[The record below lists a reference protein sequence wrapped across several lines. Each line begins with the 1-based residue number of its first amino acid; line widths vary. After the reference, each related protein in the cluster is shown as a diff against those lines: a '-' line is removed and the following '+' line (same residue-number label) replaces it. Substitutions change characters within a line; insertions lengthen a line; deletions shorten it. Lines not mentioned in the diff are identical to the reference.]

1 MQNIT
6 GRRNTL
12 NNTSIC
18 FLDTEFN
25 ATDYATQND
34 GVQEITEIGAVIFK
48 NGKFVDRFSCYCKL
62 KKGHR
67 LTKRCKKITGITPEI
82 LKNNGIPFIQAM
94 EKLDL
99 FLKKHEIEKVFA
111 FGSADSFEMR
121 TTAKLNNADANI
133 YETIKKIKNIYPI
146 FEQRLS
152 LHYAFSLF
160 DICRICYVDHGANGR
175 AHSAVNDAED
185 TALAYYNMKAKK
197 INKEL
202 LKEINTHKYNV
213 KIYRANRSVKL
224 ATIKRPE
231 AVTDDFINRLEAVF
245 KNAASTVDTSIIT
258 AVHDDMMRI
267 IGRPDLETG
276 EENL

>member
-1 MQNIT
+1 
-6 GRRNTL
+6 
-12 NNTSIC
+12 
-18 FLDTEFN
+18 
-25 ATDYATQND
+25 
-34 GVQEITEIGAVIFK
+34 
-48 NGKFVDRFSCYCKL
+48 
-62 KKGHR
+62 
-67 LTKRCKKITGITPEI
+67 
-82 LKNNGIPFIQAM
+82 
-94 EKLDL
+94 
-99 FLKKHEIEKVFA
+99 
-111 FGSADSFEMR
+111 
-121 TTAKLNNADANI
+121 
-133 YETIKKIKNIYPI
+133 
-146 FEQRLS
+146 
-152 LHYAFSLF
+152 
-160 DICRICYVDHGANGR
+160 
-175 AHSAVNDAED
+175 
-185 TALAYYNMKAKK
+185 MKAKK

>member
-1 MQNIT
+1 MKKELRKNVGVAVKLLDKMQKDSYFSSNQISFVRNIDMA
-6 GRRNTL
+6 
-12 NNTSIC
+12 C
-18 FLDTEFN
+18 
-25 ATDYATQND
+25 
-34 GVQEITEIGAVIFK
+34 
-48 NGKFVDRFSCYCKL
+48 
-62 KKGHR
+62 
-67 LTKRCKKITGITPEI
+67 
-82 LKNNGIPFIQAM
+82 
-94 EKLDL
+94 EKLG
-99 FLKKHEIEKVFA
+99 EAV
-111 FGSADSFEMR
+111 
-121 TTAKLNNADANI
+121 DA
-133 YETIKKIKNIYPI
+133 I
-146 FEQRLS
+146 FEDCKDVMQS
-152 LHYAFSLF
+152 KE
-160 DICRICYVDHGANGR
+160 DGANGR

>member
-1 MQNIT
+1 MNNI
-6 GRRNTL
+6 
-12 NNTSIC
+12 SIC

-34 GVQEITEIGAVIFK
+34 GIQEITEIGAVVFK
-48 NGKFVDRFSCYCKL
+48 SGKLIDKFSCYCQL

-82 LKNNGIPFIQAM
+82 LKNKGIPFIQAM
-94 EKLDL
+94 EELDA
-99 FLKKHEIEKVFA
+99 FLKKHGIEKVYA
-111 FGSADSFEMR
+111 FGPADSFEMR
-121 TTAKLNNADANI
+121 TTAKLNNADASV
-133 YETIKKIKNIYPI
+133 YQTIKKIRNIYPI

-160 DICRICYVDHGANGR
+160 DICRICYIDHGADGR

-185 TALAYYNMKAKK
+185 TGLAYYNMKAKK

-202 LKEINTHKYNV
+202 LREINTHKYNV
-213 KIYRANRSVKL
+213 KVYRTNRSVKL
-224 ATIKRPE
+224 ATIKKPE
-231 AVTDDFINRLEAVF
+231 LVTDDFIIKLESIF
-245 KNAASTVDTSIIT
+245 KNAESAVDVSIIT
-258 AVHDDMMRI
+258 AVHDDMMRL